1 MYYIIEG
8 LEEVAGNQYKFL
20 SATGGDSNPSRR
32 LSKGWYTWEAHPK
45 PKQRMCQ
52 IKFIFYW

>member
-1 MYYIIEG
+1 MYYIIKG
-8 LEEVAGNQYKFL
+8 LEEVAGNQYKFP